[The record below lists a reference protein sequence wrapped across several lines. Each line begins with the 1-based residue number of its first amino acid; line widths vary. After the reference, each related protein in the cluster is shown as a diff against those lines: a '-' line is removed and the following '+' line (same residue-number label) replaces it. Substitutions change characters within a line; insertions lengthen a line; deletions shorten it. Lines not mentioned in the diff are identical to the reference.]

1 MQDWSEVFVPLGVMT
16 SFVVVIALALYAQYR
31 NKRLIIEV
39 LRITV
44 ERNETVDPKLV
55 EAIARST
62 RTPGMDLRRGLILI
76 AIAAATIVFGY
87 GFGVL
92 TRAALGI
99 ATMGLAAFPGFVG
112 LTYLVFHFLE
122 RRTS

>member
-16 SFVVVIALALYAQYR
+16 TFVVTIALALYAQYR
-31 NKRLIIEV
+31 NKQLIIEV

-44 ERNETVDPKLV
+44 ERNESVDPRLV

-62 RTPGMDLRRGLILI
+62 RTPGIDLRRGLILI
-76 AIAAATIVFGY
+76 AIAAAILVFGY
-87 GFGVL
+87 AFGVL
-92 TRAALGI
+92 TRHVLGI

-112 LTYLVFHFLE
+112 VTYLAFHFLE
-122 RRTS
+122 RKPD

>member
-1 MQDWSEVFVPLGVMT
+1 MQDWSEVLVPLGVMAT
-16 SFVVVIALALYAQYR
+16 FVVVIALALYAQYR

-62 RTPGMDLRRGLILI
+62 RTPGIDLRRGLILI
-76 AIAAATIVFGY
+76 AIAAATLVFGY

-92 TRAALGI
+92 TRPALGI
-99 ATMGLAAFPGFVG
+99 AAMGLAAFPGFVG
-112 LTYLVFHFLE
+112 LTYLAFHALE
-122 RRTS
+122 RRPD